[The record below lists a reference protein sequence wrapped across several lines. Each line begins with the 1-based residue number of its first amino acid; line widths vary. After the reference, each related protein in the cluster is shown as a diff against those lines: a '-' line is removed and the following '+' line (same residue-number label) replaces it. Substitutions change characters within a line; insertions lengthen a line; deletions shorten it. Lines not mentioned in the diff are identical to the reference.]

1 MKPLTRI
8 STPRFVLFVYFV
20 MLCSCVQEMKFDGDE
35 NAKIKSSQQ
44 LFNYESNTTMSL
56 NLNLKNIDGNPAS
69 GIVVKVY
76 TENPFGKIGLKLNPK
91 VLPNTKGNTDSNGNF
106 SVKMAV
112 PDHIDSLY
120 IVVDNLLFN
129 KFYTVAKSNNFSS
142 TIYPSGYGILKQSAV
157 ARNAVS
163 APIPY
168 TRITASIPANSQ
180 YYVLGAYNATTGY
193 PNYTDTPEPASVQ
206 LAARVDANLPEGF
219 DQFSEPSKTQ
229 KGYFQNVNETNIEVI
244 DNAYIWL
251 TFVTEGAGVNNTV
264 GYFYYPTNSPPANK
278 AAISK
283 KIIIFPNSSNSVNDG
298 GFGTLTNG
306 TKVKL
311 RYQDPISGDWSDI
324 FPAGVTV
331 SWFLVTSGWGGS
343 TYDYFF
349 ANRAKTQFSI
359 YNFNAGS
366 SPQTVIL
373 FDVVT
378 QKIVLGFEDISIG
391 EYPNGSYSSGTE
403 PSDKDFNDVVC
414 LITATPITA
423 VNTYPLKRIVTPTDT
438 DGDGVPNVSDDYPND
453 PERAFNNYYP
463 SASIFG
469 SLAFEDNWPSKGDYD
484 FNDLVL
490 DYQIKYVT
498 NASNKIKDVIPTIRV
513 RAIGAVYRNG
523 FAIEMNAAP
532 SNIESIVTTS
542 SSIYSFSNNTVF
554 DLNIKGYENGQSKLV
569 VPFFDNAYTL
579 FGSASIPGFVNTYPN
594 MPYYQPVEIT
604 KKITFNFPVEVST
617 LGTAPYNPFIVV
629 NQRRGIEVHK
639 AGFAATAKANT
650 SLFNTNDD
658 LTNQTTRWYVGTQS
672 YPWAIDIP
680 TTFSYPIEQ
689 SIISSAY
696 LKLDQWISSN
706 GSNFSDWYSNTN
718 AGYRNN
724 AKIY

>member
-1 MKPLTRI
+1 MKPLARI

-20 MLCSCVQEMKFDGDE
+20 MLCSCVQEMKFDGDD

-44 LFNYESNTTMSL
+44 QFNYENNTTMSL
-56 NLNLKNIDGNPAS
+56 NLNLKDIDGNPAS
-69 GIVVKVY
+69 GIVVKIY
-76 TENPFGKIGLKLNPK
+76 TENPFSVYAFELNRNTSSTIKGLTNQNGVYSTKLAIP
-91 VLPNTKGNTDSNGNF
+91 S
-106 SVKMAV
+106 
-112 PDHIDSLY
+112 HIDSVFVVIDNPLY
-120 IVVDNLLFN
+120 PSCI
-129 KFYTVAKSNNFSS
+129 KIAKSTSFSS
-142 TIYPSGYGILKQSAV
+142 SIYPTGFGVATSKQSV
-157 ARNAVS
+157 RNS
-163 APIPY
+163 TNAPISYNRVTP
-168 TRITASIPANSQ
+168 SIPINSGF
-180 YYVLGAYNATTGY
+180 YILGNYNATTGY
-193 PNYTDTPEPASVQ
+193 PSYTDTTEPASVE
-206 LAARVDANLPEGF
+206 LVSRISSTLPEKF
-219 DQFSEPSKTQ
+219 DQVQEPFKTT
-229 KGYFQNVNETNIEVI
+229 KGYFANVNQANIEVI
-244 DNAYIWL
+244 DNAYIWV
-251 TFVTEGAGVNNTV
+251 TFVTEGAGVNNSV
-264 GYFYYPTNSPPANK
+264 GYFYYPTNNPPQSVGDIN
-278 AAISK
+278 K
-283 KIIIFPNSSNSVNDG
+283 KIIIFPNSSNANNDG
-298 GFGTLTNG
+298 GSGTLTNG

-311 RYQDPISGDWSDI
+311 RYQNPSNGEWSDI

-331 SWFLVTSGWGGS
+331 SWFLITSGWSGS
-343 TYDYFF
+343 GYDYLF
-349 ANRAKTQFSI
+349 ANRTKNQYSI

-366 SPQTVIL
+366 SPQTLLL
-373 FDVVT
+373 FDPET
-378 QKIVLGFEDISIG
+378 QKIVLGFEDISTG
-391 EYPNGSYSSGTE
+391 EYPNGIGAQGTK
-403 PSDKDFNDVVC
+403 PSDKDFNDIVC

-423 VNTYPLKRIVTPTDT
+423 VNTYPLKRITSLTDA
-438 DGDGVPNVSDDYPND
+438 DGDGVPNISDDYPND

-463 SASIFG
+463 NASIFG

-532 SNIESIVTTS
+532 SNIESITTTS
-542 SSIYSFSNNTVF
+542 SSSYSFSNNTVF
-554 DLNIKGYENGQSKLV
+554 DLNIKGYENGQPKLV

-579 FGSASIPGFVNTYPN
+579 FGSAFIIGFVNTYPN

-629 NQRRGIEVHK
+629 NQRRDIEVHK

-680 TTFSYPIEQ
+680 ATFSYPIEQ

-706 GSNFSDWYSNTN
+706 GANFSDWYSNTN